1 MSITALPPT
10 TSPLF
15 ERISESKKEEVVRDL
30 SALLGAKYVLHTFY
44 DLMLYE
50 YDASIDRCTPDIVV
64 LPAST
69 EDVAAIVKIAARHNT
84 PVVPRGAG
92 TGLSGGSLSTFCG
105 EIIFFSPPN
114 HILEEIFDQHSP
126 AF

>member
-1 MSITALPPT
+1 MTITELPPPT
-10 TSPLF
+10 TTAIF
-15 ERISESKKEEVVRDL
+15 ERLSPARKAEVVREL
-30 SALLGAKYVLHTFY
+30 SALLGARYVLHTFY

-69 EDVAAIVKIAARHNT
+69 EDVAAIVKIAAHHNI

-92 TGLSGGSLSTFCG
+92 TGLSGGA
-105 EIIFFSPPN
+105 IPIFVGIVIVFTPLNP
-114 HILEEIFDQHSP
+114 IL
-126 AF
+126 